1 MVFLSYK
8 NNNKLTKHLHSL
20 YSSVLFLSS
29 IPLLDNFDMKLKTIT
44 LCILLSTS
52 ANAGAY
58 AQSNAK
64 AENTTQQNT
73 AQSKLNSSQQQNF
86 KASADIIRNT
96 YENQLYTLPAFKE
109 GHYGVRMFRQTQDE
123 KYAAAVWSDMAR
135 VASKLSR
142 LSNEVYT
149 QEQIVL
155 YSEKRIASYVD
166 EEDERSVRR
175 YNITKHMPEYLFLG
189 VDLLGS
195 MARANEYGL
204 EHKNDAK
211 LREVI
216 RRYDF
221 SKYATNEEMVKAW
234 AAQLA
239 NQVYWLR
246 QLGEQDV
253 VDEFVETFKSAY
265 PDDQD
270 KKLSTQQFGNK
281 IYGMT
286 HIIFGDSEYYQHQ
299 VSEKEHQWIYD
310 YFRENIDTIL
320 LRAKEDV
327 IAEVGLTFLLA
338 GLEDDPV
345 VEKTRLAIQAS
356 IDKQQGMIPSI
367 TGDFDLEYG
376 EHRNVLAIM
385 LLDWQQVNEAPTFQ
399 KHPEVFKSLP
409 YGLVENKPH

>member
-1 MVFLSYK
+1 
-8 NNNKLTKHLHSL
+8 
-20 YSSVLFLSS
+20 
-29 IPLLDNFDMKLKTIT
+29 MKLKTLT
-44 LCILLSTS
+44 LCTLLSTS
-52 ANAGAY
+52 VAIAFHAQASSETNGAVDVQENHNATSVPAV
-58 AQSNAK
+58 QSQ
-64 AENTTQQNT
+64 AE
-73 AQSKLNSSQQQNF
+73 SLYSQELSF
-86 KASADIIRNT
+86 KQSADLIRQT
-96 YENQLYTLPAFKE
+96 YESQLYTLPAFKE
-109 GHYGVRMFRQTQDE
+109 GHYGLRMYRQTLDD

-135 VASKLSR
+135 VASKLSS
-142 LSNEVYT
+142 LSNDVHT
-149 QEQIVL
+149 MEQIVL
-155 YSEKRIASYVD
+155 YSEKRVASYVGD
-166 EEDERSVRR
+166 DDERSVRR
-175 YNITKHMPEYLFLG
+175 YNITKHMPEYLYLG

-211 LREVI
+211 LREII

-221 SKYATNEEMVKAW
+221 SRYVTNEDMVKAW

-253 VDEFVETFKSAY
+253 VDEFVETFKKAY
-265 PDDQD
+265 PDDKD
-270 KKLSTQQFGNK
+270 KKLSSQQFGNK

-286 HIIFGDSEYYQHQ
+286 HVIFGDSEYYQHK
-299 VSEKEHQWIYD
+299 VSEQEHQWIYD

-345 VEKTRLAIQAS
+345 VEKTRLAIQSS
-356 IDKQQGMIPSI
+356 IDKKRGMIPSI

-385 LLDWQQVNEAPTFQ
+385 LLDWQQVNEAPTF
-399 KHPEVFKSLP
+399 KGNPKVFKTIP
-409 YGLVENKPH
+409 YGLVENK

>member
-1 MVFLSYK
+1 
-8 NNNKLTKHLHSL
+8 
-20 YSSVLFLSS
+20 
-29 IPLLDNFDMKLKTIT
+29 MKLKTIT
-44 LCILLSTS
+44 LCTLLSAS
-52 ANAGAY
+52 VAVAVH
-58 AQSNAK
+58 AQ
-64 AENTTQQNT
+64 ENVQAPT
-73 AQSKLNSSQQQNF
+73 AVNVQSQADSLNSQEQSF
-86 KASADIIRNT
+86 KQSADLIRTT
-96 YENQLYTLPAFKE
+96 YESQLYTLPAFKE
-109 GHYGVRMFRQTQDE
+109 GHYGLRMYRQTLDD
-123 KYAAAVWSDMAR
+123 KYSAAVWSDMAR
-135 VASKLSR
+135 VASKLST
-142 LSNEVYT
+142 LSNDVQT
-149 QEQIVL
+149 MEQIVL
-155 YSEKRIASYVD
+155 YSEKRVASYIGD
-166 EEDERSVRR
+166 NDERSVRR
-175 YNITKHMPEYLFLG
+175 YNITKHMPEYLYLG

-211 LREVI
+211 LREII

-221 SKYATNEEMVKAW
+221 SRYVTNEDMVKAW

-253 VDEFVETFKSAY
+253 VDEFVDTFKKAY
-265 PDDQD
+265 PDDKD
-270 KKLSTQQFGNK
+270 RKLSSQQYGNK

-286 HIIFGDSEYYQHQ
+286 HVIFGDSEYYQHQ
-299 VSEKEHQWIYD
+299 VSEQDHQWIYD

-356 IDKQQGMIPSI
+356 IDEKQGMIPSI

-385 LLDWQQVNEAPTFQ
+385 LLDWQQVNEAPTYEGNP
-399 KHPEVFKSLP
+399 KVFTNIP
-409 YGLVENKPH
+409 YGLIKNQPPKN

>member
-1 MVFLSYK
+1 
-8 NNNKLTKHLHSL
+8 
-20 YSSVLFLSS
+20 
-29 IPLLDNFDMKLKTIT
+29 MKLKTLT
-44 LCILLSTS
+44 LCTLLSIS
-52 ANAGAY
+52 VAVAVH
-58 AQSNAK
+58 AQAASDTLTAFD
-64 AENTTQQNT
+64 TQQTVNIQEPVNIQAT
-73 AQSKLNSSQQQNF
+73 SVPSIQLEAGVLDSQEQSF
-86 KASADIIRNT
+86 KQSADLIRTT
-96 YENQLYTLPAFKE
+96 YESQLYTLPAFKE
-109 GHYGVRMFRQTQDE
+109 GHYGLRMYRQTLDD
-123 KYAAAVWSDMAR
+123 KYSAAVWSDMAR

-142 LSNEVYT
+142 LSNDVHT
-149 QEQIVL
+149 MEQIVL
-155 YSEKRIASYVD
+155 YSEKRVASYVGD
-166 EEDERSVRR
+166 SDERSVRR
-175 YNITKHMPEYLFLG
+175 YNITKHMPEYLYLG

-211 LREVI
+211 LREII

-221 SKYATNEEMVKAW
+221 SRYVTNEDMVKAW

-253 VDEFVETFKSAY
+253 VDEFVDTFKKAY
-265 PDDQD
+265 PDDKD
-270 KKLSTQQFGNK
+270 KKLSSQQYGNK

-286 HIIFGDSEYYQHQ
+286 HVIFGDSEYYQHQ
-299 VSEKEHQWIYD
+299 VSEQEHQWIYD

-338 GLEDDPV
+338 GLESDPV

-356 IDKQQGMIPSI
+356 IDKTKGMIPSV
-367 TGDFDLEYG
+367 TGDFDLKYG

-385 LLDWQQVNEAPTFQ
+385 LLDWQQVNEAPTYEGNP
-399 KHPEVFKSLP
+399 KVFTNIP
-409 YGLVENKPH
+409 YGLVENQPLKH

>member
-1 MVFLSYK
+1 
-8 NNNKLTKHLHSL
+8 
-20 YSSVLFLSS
+20 
-29 IPLLDNFDMKLKTIT
+29 MKLKTLT
-44 LCILLSTS
+44 LCTLLSISVAVAVHAQATS
-52 ANAGAY
+52 DTLTAFD
-58 AQSNAK
+58 
-64 AENTTQQNT
+64 TQQTVTIQEPVNIQAT
-73 AQSKLNSSQQQNF
+73 SVPNIQLQAGVLDSQEQSF
-86 KASADIIRNT
+86 KQSADLIRTT
-96 YENQLYTLPAFKE
+96 YESQLYTLPAFKE
-109 GHYGVRMFRQTQDE
+109 GHYGLRMYRQTLDD
-123 KYAAAVWSDMAR
+123 KYSAAVWSDMAR

-142 LSNEVYT
+142 LSNDVHT
-149 QEQIVL
+149 MEQIVL
-155 YSEKRIASYVD
+155 YSEKRVASYVGD
-166 EEDERSVRR
+166 SDERSVRR
-175 YNITKHMPEYLFLG
+175 YNITKHMPEYLYLG

-211 LREVI
+211 LREII

-221 SKYATNEEMVKAW
+221 SRYVTNEDMVKAW

-253 VDEFVETFKSAY
+253 VDEFVDTFKKAY
-265 PDDQD
+265 PDDKD
-270 KKLSTQQFGNK
+270 KKLSSQQYGNK

-286 HIIFGDSEYYQHQ
+286 HVIFGDSEYYQHQ
-299 VSEKEHQWIYD
+299 VSEQEHQWIYD

-356 IDKQQGMIPSI
+356 IDKTKGMIPSV
-367 TGDFDLEYG
+367 TGDFDLKYG

-385 LLDWQQVNEAPTFQ
+385 LLDWQQVNEAPTYEGNP
-399 KHPEVFKSLP
+399 KVFTSIP
-409 YGLVENKPH
+409 YGLVENQPLKH

>member
-1 MVFLSYK
+1 MKLKSLTLCTLLSASVAAAFQVQATSDEQQTV
-8 NNNKLTKHLHSL
+8 NVQERINIQATSVPNVQSQADSL
-20 YSSVLFLSS
+20 YSQ
-29 IPLLDNFDMKLKTIT
+29 K
-44 LCILLSTS
+44 
-52 ANAGAY
+52 
-58 AQSNAK
+58 QS
-64 AENTTQQNT
+64 
-73 AQSKLNSSQQQNF
+73 F
-86 KASADIIRNT
+86 KQSADLIRTT
-96 YENQLYTLPAFKE
+96 YESQLFTLPAFKE
-109 GHYGVRMFRQTQDE
+109 GHYGLRMYRQTLDD
-123 KYAAAVWSDMAR
+123 KYSAAVWSDMAR
-135 VASKLSR
+135 VSSKLSR
-142 LSNEVYT
+142 LSNDVHT
-149 QEQIVL
+149 MEQIVL
-155 YSEKRIASYVD
+155 YSEKRVASYVGD
-166 EEDERSVRR
+166 DDERSVRR
-175 YNITKHMPEYLFLG
+175 YNITKHMPEYLYLG

-211 LREVI
+211 LREII

-221 SKYATNEEMVKAW
+221 SRYVTNEDMVKAW

-253 VDEFVETFKSAY
+253 VDEFVDTFKKAY
-265 PDDQD
+265 PDDKD
-270 KKLSTQQFGNK
+270 KKLSSQQYGNK

-286 HIIFGDSEYYQHQ
+286 HVIFGDSEYYQHQ
-299 VSEKEHQWIYD
+299 VSEQEHQWIYD

-356 IDKQQGMIPSI
+356 IDKKHGMIPSI

-385 LLDWQQVNEAPTFQ
+385 LLDWQQVNEAPTF
-399 KHPEVFKSLP
+399 KGNPKMFKTIP
-409 YGLVENKPH
+409 YGLIENQPLSK

>member
-1 MVFLSYK
+1 MLFYTYDQSAWY
-8 NNNKLTKHLHSL
+8 LT
-20 YSSVLFLSS
+20 
-29 IPLLDNFDMKLKTIT
+29 NMKLKTLT
-44 LCILLSTS
+44 LCTLLSASATVAVHAQATS
-52 ANAGAY
+52 DTQTAFD
-58 AQSNAK
+58 
-64 AENTTQQNT
+64 TQQTVNIQENKQAT
-73 AQSKLNSSQQQNF
+73 SVPSVQSQADDLDSQEQSF
-86 KASADIIRNT
+86 KQSADLIRTT
-96 YENQLYTLPAFKE
+96 YESQLYTLAAFKE
-109 GHYGVRMFRQTQDE
+109 GHYGLRMYRQTLDD
-123 KYAAAVWSDMAR
+123 KYSAAVWSDMAR
-135 VASKLSR
+135 VASKLSG
-142 LSNEVYT
+142 LSNNVQT
-149 QEQIVL
+149 MEQIVL
-155 YSEKRIASYVD
+155 YSEKRVASYVGD
-166 EEDERSVRR
+166 NDERSVRR
-175 YNITKHMPEYLFLG
+175 YNITKHMPEYLYLG

-211 LREVI
+211 LREII

-221 SKYATNEEMVKAW
+221 SRYVTNEDMVKAW

-253 VDEFVETFKSAY
+253 VDEFVETFKKAY
-265 PDDQD
+265 PDSQD
-270 KKLSTQQFGNK
+270 RKLSSQQYGNK

-286 HIIFGDSEYYQHQ
+286 HVIFGDSEYYQHQ
-299 VSEKEHQWIYD
+299 VSEQEHQWIYD

-356 IDKQQGMIPSI
+356 IDKEHGMIPSI

-385 LLDWQQVNEAPTFQ
+385 LLDWQQVNEAPTL
-399 KHPEVFKSLP
+399 KGNPKVFTTIP
-409 YGLVENKPH
+409 YGLIENQPLSK

>member
-1 MVFLSYK
+1 
-8 NNNKLTKHLHSL
+8 
-20 YSSVLFLSS
+20 
-29 IPLLDNFDMKLKTIT
+29 MKLKTLT
-44 LCILLSTS
+44 LCTLLSASATVAVHAQATS
-52 ANAGAY
+52 DT
-58 AQSNAK
+58 Q
-64 AENTTQQNT
+64 TVFDTQQTVNIQENKQAT
-73 AQSKLNSSQQQNF
+73 SVPSVQSQADVLNSQEQSF
-86 KASADIIRNT
+86 KQSADLIRTT
-96 YENQLYTLPAFKE
+96 YESQLYTLAAFKE
-109 GHYGVRMFRQTQDE
+109 GHYGLRMYRQTLDD
-123 KYAAAVWSDMAR
+123 KYSAAVWSDMAR
-135 VASKLSR
+135 VASKLSG
-142 LSNEVYT
+142 LSNDVQT
-149 QEQIVL
+149 MEQIVL
-155 YSEKRIASYVD
+155 YSEKRVASYVGD
-166 EEDERSVRR
+166 NDERSVRR
-175 YNITKHMPEYLFLG
+175 YNITKHMPEYLYLG

-211 LREVI
+211 LREII

-221 SKYATNEEMVKAW
+221 SRYVTNEDMVKAW

-253 VDEFVETFKSAY
+253 VDEFVETFKKAY
-265 PDDQD
+265 PDSQD
-270 KKLSTQQFGNK
+270 RKLSSQQYGNK

-286 HIIFGDSEYYQHQ
+286 HVIFGDSEYYQHQ
-299 VSEKEHQWIYD
+299 VSEQEHQWIYD

-356 IDKQQGMIPSI
+356 IDKEHGMIPSI

-385 LLDWQQVNEAPTFQ
+385 LLDWQQVNEAPTL
-399 KHPEVFKSLP
+399 KGNPKVFTTIP
-409 YGLVENKPH
+409 YGLIENQPLSK

>member
-1 MVFLSYK
+1 
-8 NNNKLTKHLHSL
+8 
-20 YSSVLFLSS
+20 
-29 IPLLDNFDMKLKTIT
+29 MKLKTLT
-44 LCILLSTS
+44 LCTLLSTS
-52 ANAGAY
+52 VAIAFHAQASPETKAAVDGQDNHSATNVPTVQSHAESLYSQEQSFKQSAG
-58 AQSNAK
+58 
-64 AENTTQQNT
+64 
-73 AQSKLNSSQQQNF
+73 L
-86 KASADIIRNT
+86 IRQT
-96 YENQLYTLPAFKE
+96 YESQLYTLPAFKE
-109 GHYGVRMFRQTQDE
+109 GHYGLRMYRQTLDD

-135 VASKLSR
+135 VASKLSS
-142 LSNEVYT
+142 LSNDVHT
-149 QEQIVL
+149 MEQIVL
-155 YSEKRIASYVD
+155 YSEKRVASYVGD
-166 EEDERSVRR
+166 DDERSVRR
-175 YNITKHMPEYLFLG
+175 YNITKHMPEYLYLG
-189 VDLLGS
+189 VELLGS

-211 LREVI
+211 LREII

-221 SKYATNEEMVKAW
+221 SRYVTNEDMVKAW

-253 VDEFVETFKSAY
+253 VDEFVETFKKAY
-265 PDDQD
+265 PDDKD
-270 KKLSTQQFGNK
+270 KKLSSQQFGNK

-286 HIIFGDSEYYQHQ
+286 HVIFGDSEYYQHQ
-299 VSEKEHQWIYD
+299 VSEQEHQWIYD

-345 VEKTRLAIQAS
+345 VEKTRLAIQSS
-356 IDKQQGMIPSI
+356 IDKKRGMIPSI

-385 LLDWQQVNEAPTFQ
+385 LLDWQQVNEAPTF
-399 KHPEVFKSLP
+399 KGNPKVFKTIP
-409 YGLVENKPH
+409 YGLVENK

>member
-1 MVFLSYK
+1 
-8 NNNKLTKHLHSL
+8 
-20 YSSVLFLSS
+20 
-29 IPLLDNFDMKLKTIT
+29 MKLKI
-44 LCILLSTS
+44 ILLCTLLSVAFTIYAEDNS
-52 ANAGAY
+52 QKENVPSIQSQANELR
-58 AQSNAK
+58 SH
-64 AENTTQQNT
+64 EP
-73 AQSKLNSSQQQNF
+73 LF
-86 KASADIIRNT
+86 KQSADLIRTT
-96 YENQLYTLPAFKE
+96 YESQLYTLPAFKE
-109 GHYGVRMFRQTQDE
+109 GHYGLRMYRQTLDDR
-123 KYAAAVWSDMAR
+123 YAAAVWSDMAR
-135 VASKLSR
+135 VASKLNR
-142 LSNEVYT
+142 LSNDVHT
-149 QEQIVL
+149 MEQIVL
-155 YSEKRIASYVD
+155 YSKQRVASYID
-166 EEDERSVRR
+166 DNDERSARR
-175 YNITKHMPEYLFLG
+175 YSVTQHMPEYLYLG

-211 LREVI
+211 LREII

-221 SKYATNEEMVKAW
+221 SRYVTNEDMVKAW

-253 VDEFVETFKSAY
+253 VDKFVDTFKKAY
-265 PDDQD
+265 PDDKD
-270 KKLSTQQFGNK
+270 KKLSSQQYGNK

-286 HIIFGDSEYYQHQ
+286 HVIFGDSEYYQHK
-299 VSEKEHQWIYD
+299 VSEQEHQWIYD

-338 GLEDDPV
+338 DLEGDPV

-356 IDKQQGMIPSI
+356 INKKHGMIPSI

-385 LLDWQQVNEAPTFQ
+385 LLDWQQVNEAPTL
-399 KHPEVFKSLP
+399 KGNPKVFTKIP
-409 YGLVENKPH
+409 YGLVESSH

>member
-1 MVFLSYK
+1 
-8 NNNKLTKHLHSL
+8 
-20 YSSVLFLSS
+20 
-29 IPLLDNFDMKLKTIT
+29 MKLKTLT
-44 LCILLSTS
+44 LCTLLSASATVAVHAQATS
-52 ANAGAY
+52 DTQTAFD
-58 AQSNAK
+58 
-64 AENTTQQNT
+64 TQQTVNIQENKQAT
-73 AQSKLNSSQQQNF
+73 SVPSVQSQADDLNSQEQSF
-86 KASADIIRNT
+86 KQSADLIRTT
-96 YENQLYTLPAFKE
+96 YESQLYTLAAFKE
-109 GHYGVRMFRQTQDE
+109 GHYGLRMYRQTLDD
-123 KYAAAVWSDMAR
+123 KYSAAVWSDMAR
-135 VASKLSR
+135 VASKLSG
-142 LSNEVYT
+142 LSNDVQT
-149 QEQIVL
+149 MEQIVL
-155 YSEKRIASYVD
+155 YSEKRVASYVGD
-166 EEDERSVRR
+166 NDERSVRR
-175 YNITKHMPEYLFLG
+175 YNITKHMPEYLYLG

-211 LREVI
+211 LREII

-221 SKYATNEEMVKAW
+221 SRYVTNEDMVKAW

-253 VDEFVETFKSAY
+253 VDEFVETFKKAY
-265 PDDQD
+265 PDSQD
-270 KKLSTQQFGNK
+270 RKLSSQQYGNK

-286 HIIFGDSEYYQHQ
+286 HVIFGDSEYYQHQ
-299 VSEKEHQWIYD
+299 VSEQEHQWIYD

-356 IDKQQGMIPSI
+356 IDKEHGMIPSI

-385 LLDWQQVNEAPTFQ
+385 LLDWQQVNEAPTL
-399 KHPEVFKSLP
+399 KGNPKVFTTIP
-409 YGLVENKPH
+409 YGLIETQPLSK

>member
-1 MVFLSYK
+1 
-8 NNNKLTKHLHSL
+8 
-20 YSSVLFLSS
+20 
-29 IPLLDNFDMKLKTIT
+29 MKLKTLT
-44 LCILLSTS
+44 LCTLLSASVAVAVHAQATSDAQTAFDAQQPANIQENKQATSVPNVPSPADSLDSQEQSFKQS
-52 ANAGAY
+52 AN
-58 AQSNAK
+58 
-64 AENTTQQNT
+64 
-73 AQSKLNSSQQQNF
+73 L
-86 KASADIIRNT
+86 IRTT
-96 YENQLYTLPAFKE
+96 YESQLYTLPAFKE
-109 GHYGVRMFRQTQDE
+109 GHYGLRMYRQTLDD
-123 KYAAAVWSDMAR
+123 KYSAAVWSDMAR
-135 VASKLSR
+135 VSSKLSR
-142 LSNEVYT
+142 LSNDVQT
-149 QEQIVL
+149 MEQIVL
-155 YSEKRIASYVD
+155 YSEKRVASYVGD
-166 EEDERSVRR
+166 DDERSVRR
-175 YNITKHMPEYLFLG
+175 YNITKHMPEYLYLG

-204 EHKNDAK
+204 EHMNDAK
-211 LREVI
+211 LREII

-221 SKYATNEEMVKAW
+221 SRYVTNEDMIKAW

-253 VDEFVETFKSAY
+253 VDEFVDTFKKAY
-265 PDDQD
+265 PDDKD
-270 KKLSTQQFGNK
+270 KKLSSQQYGNK

-286 HIIFGDSEYYQHQ
+286 HVIFGDSEYYQHQ
-299 VSEKEHQWIYD
+299 VSEQEHQWIYD

-356 IDKQQGMIPSI
+356 IDEKYGMIPSI

-385 LLDWQQVNEAPTFQ
+385 LLDWQQVNEAPTL
-399 KHPEVFKSLP
+399 KGNPKVFTTIP
-409 YGLVENKPH
+409 YGLIENQPLSQ

>member
-1 MVFLSYK
+1 
-8 NNNKLTKHLHSL
+8 
-20 YSSVLFLSS
+20 
-29 IPLLDNFDMKLKTIT
+29 MKLKTIT
-44 LCILLSTS
+44 LCTLLSASVTVAVHAQENALATNVPSIQIQADSLNSHEQSFKQS
-52 ANAGAY
+52 AN
-58 AQSNAK
+58 
-64 AENTTQQNT
+64 
-73 AQSKLNSSQQQNF
+73 L
-86 KASADIIRNT
+86 IRTT
-96 YENQLYTLPAFKE
+96 YESQLYTLPAFKE
-109 GHYGVRMFRQTQDE
+109 GHYGLRMYRQTLDD
-123 KYAAAVWSDMAR
+123 KYSAAVWSDMAR
-135 VASKLSR
+135 VASKLST
-142 LSNEVYT
+142 LSNDVHT
-149 QEQIVL
+149 MEQIVL
-155 YSEKRIASYVD
+155 YSEKRVASYVGD
-166 EEDERSVRR
+166 NDERSVRR
-175 YNITKHMPEYLFLG
+175 YNITKHMPEYLYLG

-211 LREVI
+211 LREII

-221 SKYATNEEMVKAW
+221 SRYVTNEDMVKAW

-253 VDEFVETFKSAY
+253 VDEFVDTFKKAY
-265 PDDQD
+265 PDDED
-270 KKLSTQQFGNK
+270 KKLSSQQFGNK
-281 IYGMT
+281 LYGMT
-286 HIIFGDSEYYQHQ
+286 HVIFGDSEYYQHQ
-299 VSEKEHQWIYD
+299 VSEQDHQWIYD

-356 IDKQQGMIPSI
+356 IDEKQGMIPSI

-385 LLDWQQVNEAPTFQ
+385 LLDWQQVNKAPTYGGNP
-399 KHPEVFKSLP
+399 KVFTTIP
-409 YGLVENKPH
+409 YGLIENQPLSK

>member
-1 MVFLSYK
+1 
-8 NNNKLTKHLHSL
+8 
-20 YSSVLFLSS
+20 
-29 IPLLDNFDMKLKTIT
+29 MKLKTLT
-44 LCILLSTS
+44 LCTLLSASATVAVHAQATS
-52 ANAGAY
+52 DTQTAFD
-58 AQSNAK
+58 
-64 AENTTQQNT
+64 TQQTVNIQENKQAT
-73 AQSKLNSSQQQNF
+73 SIPSVQSQADDLNSQEQSF
-86 KASADIIRNT
+86 KQSADLIRTT
-96 YENQLYTLPAFKE
+96 YESQLYTLAAFKE
-109 GHYGVRMFRQTQDE
+109 GHYGLRMYRQTLDD
-123 KYAAAVWSDMAR
+123 KYSAAVWSDMAR
-135 VASKLSR
+135 VASKLSG
-142 LSNEVYT
+142 LSNDVQT
-149 QEQIVL
+149 MEQIVL
-155 YSEKRIASYVD
+155 YSEKRVASYVGD
-166 EEDERSVRR
+166 NDERSVRR
-175 YNITKHMPEYLFLG
+175 YNITKHMPEYLYLG

-211 LREVI
+211 LREII

-221 SKYATNEEMVKAW
+221 SRYVTNEDMVKAW

-253 VDEFVETFKSAY
+253 VDEFVETFKKAY
-265 PDDQD
+265 PDSQD
-270 KKLSTQQFGNK
+270 RKLSSQQYGNK

-286 HIIFGDSEYYQHQ
+286 HVIFGDSEYYQHQ
-299 VSEKEHQWIYD
+299 VSEQEHQWIYD

-356 IDKQQGMIPSI
+356 IDKEHGMIPSI

-385 LLDWQQVNEAPTFQ
+385 LLDWQQVNEAPTL
-399 KHPEVFKSLP
+399 KGNPKVFTTIP
-409 YGLVENKPH
+409 YGLIENQPLSK

>member
-1 MVFLSYK
+1 
-8 NNNKLTKHLHSL
+8 
-20 YSSVLFLSS
+20 
-29 IPLLDNFDMKLKTIT
+29 MKLKTLT
-44 LCILLSTS
+44 LCTLLSISVAVAVHAQATS
-52 ANAGAY
+52 DTLTAFD
-58 AQSNAK
+58 
-64 AENTTQQNT
+64 TQQTVNIQEPVNIQAT
-73 AQSKLNSSQQQNF
+73 SVPSIQLQAGVLDSQELSF
-86 KASADIIRNT
+86 KQSADLIRTT
-96 YENQLYTLPAFKE
+96 YESQLYTLPAFKE
-109 GHYGVRMFRQTQDE
+109 GHYGLRMYRQTLDD
-123 KYAAAVWSDMAR
+123 KYSAAVWSDMAR

-142 LSNEVYT
+142 LSNDVHT
-149 QEQIVL
+149 MEQIVL
-155 YSEKRIASYVD
+155 YSEKRVASYVGD
-166 EEDERSVRR
+166 SDERSVRR
-175 YNITKHMPEYLFLG
+175 YNITKHMPEYLYLG

-211 LREVI
+211 LREII

-221 SKYATNEEMVKAW
+221 SRYVTNEDMVKAW

-253 VDEFVETFKSAY
+253 VDEFVDTFKKAY
-265 PDDQD
+265 PDDKD
-270 KKLSTQQFGNK
+270 KKLSSQQYGNK

-286 HIIFGDSEYYQHQ
+286 HVIFGDSEYYQHQ
-299 VSEKEHQWIYD
+299 VSEQEHQWIYD

-338 GLEDDPV
+338 GLENDPV

-356 IDKQQGMIPSI
+356 IDKTKGMIPSV
-367 TGDFDLEYG
+367 TGDFDPKYG

-385 LLDWQQVNEAPTFQ
+385 LLDWQQVNEAPTYEGNP
-399 KHPEVFKSLP
+399 KVFTNIP
-409 YGLVENKPH
+409 YGLVENQPLKH